1 MVETVNHLSYEII
14 LRNLLL
20 RASHPWRKST
30 LFSASVAIHF
40 SRLSFS
46 KQCVQMRRRPYI
58 SSTIENLETYTQL
71 SAGLGLSILSAMQA
85 LASWWLI
92 DTHPG
97 RHVSIL
103 SATHY
108 RGSCRKYHYSCSKD
122 SDFYGP
128 RSENRLMGSF
138 YSHSKYSSLYSPSW
152 LFIPI

>member
-20 RASHPWRKST
+20 RASHPWRNST

-85 LASWWLI
+85 LAS
-92 DTHPG
+92 
-97 RHVSIL
+97 
-103 SATHY
+103 
-108 RGSCRKYHYSCSKD
+108 
-122 SDFYGP
+122 
-128 RSENRLMGSF
+128 
-138 YSHSKYSSLYSPSW
+138 
-152 LFIPI
+152 